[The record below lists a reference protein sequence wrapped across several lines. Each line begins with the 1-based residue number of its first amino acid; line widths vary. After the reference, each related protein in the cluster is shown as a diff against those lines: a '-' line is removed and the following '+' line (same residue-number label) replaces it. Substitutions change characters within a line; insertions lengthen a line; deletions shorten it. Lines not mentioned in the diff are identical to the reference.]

1 MWRGSATGLF
11 SPSAHGGDDGFQGL
25 SSRGEGIFHFWGDLG
40 VHLSTDEAIALE
52 FAELAGEHS
61 GSDGRE
67 QALKLGKAAEARIE
81 VIKDQDLPSAADED
95 QRAFGRTSDFGL
107 PHIAA
112 K

>member
-25 SSRGEGIFHFWGDLG
+25 SGGGKGIFHFWGDLG
-40 VHLSTDEAIALE
+40 VHLSTDKAIALE
-52 FAELAGEHS
+52 LAELAGEHS
-61 GSDGRE
+61 GRDGRE
-67 QALKLGKAAEARIE
+67 QPLKLGEAAETRIE
-81 VIKDQDLPSAADED
+81 VIEDQDLPSAANED

-107 PHIAA
+107 PHDAV